1 MRLANRIAIVTG
13 AGSGFGAA
21 IAKLFAQ
28 EGAKVCVAD
37 LNGETAE
44 RVAGEIG
51 ASAIAVQGDV
61 TKQTDIERMVAETE
75 AAFGPVDTV
84 VNNAGYTHKNQP
96 MLQVGEAEFDK
107 VFDVNVKSIY
117 LMTMAVVP
125 KMRERGFGVIVNVGS
140 TAGVRPRPGLTW
152 YNASKGAVNLLSQ
165 SMAVELAP
173 DGIRVNA
180 LAPVMGETGLL
191 ESFMGVPDTPENR
204 KKFEATVPMGRLSRP
219 EDIAKATL
227 YLASDEADFITGTVL
242 PVDGGRC
249 V

>member
-1 MRLANRIAIVTG
+1 MRLESRIAIVTG
-13 AGSGFGAA
+13 AGSGFGEA

-51 ASAIAVQGDV
+51 ARALAVQGDV
-61 TKQTDIERMVAETE
+61 TKRADVDRMVGETE
-75 AAFGPVDTV
+75 RAFGPVDTV
-84 VNNAGYTHKNQP
+84 INNAGYTHKNQP
-96 MLQVGEAEFDK
+96 MLDVDEADFDK

-125 KMRERGFGVIVNVGS
+125 GMRERGFGVIVNVGS

-191 ESFMGVPDTPENR
+191 ESFMGLPDTPENR
-204 KKFEATVPMGRLSRP
+204 KKFEASVPMGRLSRP
-219 EDIAKATL
+219 ADIAKATL
-227 YLASDEADFITGTVL
+227 YLASDDADFVTGTVL

>member
-1 MRLANRIAIVTG
+1 MRLTNRVAIVTG

-21 IAKLFAQ
+21 IAERFAR
-28 EGAKVCVAD
+28 EGARVCIAD
-37 LNGETAE
+37 LDRESAE

-51 ASAIAVQGDV
+51 ASATAVQGDV
-61 TKQTDIERMVAETE
+61 TKRTDVDRMVAETE

-96 MLQVGEAEFDK
+96 MLEVGEADFDR
-107 VFDVNVKSIY
+107 VFDVNVKAIY

-191 ESFMGVPDTPENR
+191 ESFMGLPDTPENR
-204 KKFEATVPMGRLSRP
+204 KKFEASVPMGRLSRP
-219 EDIAKATL
+219 ADVAKAAL

>member
-1 MRLANRIAIVTG
+1 MRLEGRVAIVTG
-13 AGSGFGAA
+13 AGSGFGQA
-21 IAKLFAQ
+21 IAERFAQ
-28 EGAKVCVAD
+28 EGAKVCIAD
-37 LNGETAE
+37 LNGQAAE

-51 ASAIAVQGDV
+51 TAAIAVQGDV
-61 TKQTDIERMVAETE
+61 TKRADVDRMVAETE

-96 MLQVGEAEFDK
+96 MLDVGEADFDR

-191 ESFMGVPDTPENR
+191 EAFMGVPDTPENR
-204 KKFEATVPMGRLSRP
+204 KKFEASVPMGRLSRP
-219 EDIAKATL
+219 TDVAKAAL
-227 YLASDEADFITGTVL
+227 YLASDDADFITGTVL